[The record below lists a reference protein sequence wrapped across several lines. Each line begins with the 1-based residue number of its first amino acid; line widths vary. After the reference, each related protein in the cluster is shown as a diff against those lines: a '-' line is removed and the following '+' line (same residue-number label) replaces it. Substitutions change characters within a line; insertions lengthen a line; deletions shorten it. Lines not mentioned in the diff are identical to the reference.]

1 MTIELD
7 AEFETRF
14 DKMTED
20 EIDIALIVL
29 NLRLMVLIM
38 QKKIEEGKMVFNA
51 IEGGLMN

>member
-1 MTIELD
+1 MAIELD